1 MQSTHENMSN
11 EPNILQYQF
20 TAYLIVA
27 IRNRKIQYLKSLSKK
42 WKNEQTTEFREYQE
56 LFISETDMLVGL
68 SVLDQLENM
77 TLQQILFRS
86 KKQEQYIFFARI
98 LNEKSFGDIANE
110 LGLNYKTVT
119 SIYYRML
126 KKIRDELG
134 GAGE

>member
-98 LNEKSFGDIANE
+98 LSEKSFGDIANE

-126 KKIRDELG
+126 KRIRDELG
-134 GAGE
+134 GAGV